1 MPTLR
6 KIKRAA
12 MPPHKPTKIAAHLI
26 LPKRTKSPPTRLTIG
41 NGIDKQRKDK
51 ILTLEAKERG
61 NEHSAN

>member
-1 MPTLR
+1 
-6 KIKRAA
+6 